1 MLHHMDQHLK
11 NSYTHVRQIMICK
24 GPPAMA
30 ATTQS
35 AAIGQ
40 SMTYPSLLCLPVTKT
55 NFLPHNSITTHSAN
69 LENIYIKRLIYKQL
83 K

>member
-1 MLHHMDQHLK
+1 
-11 NSYTHVRQIMICK
+11 
-24 GPPAMA
+24 MA